1 MELLVVFVVGA
12 IAGYGIR
19 AYISARR
26 RARARRDGFAVG
38 WAHRAEGKAKP
49 IRPHPSGK
57 LWTEADKK
65 QLLELVEAGKSEAE
79 IGTVMHRTP
88 GAVASRLKRLRRV
101 QNNPLPVPDPD
112 ANPPPEDVASGSV
125 PASEATASSTRS
137 SNGRRSRMHGPV
149 ALPRRHVAQNPG
161 APE

>member
-1 MELLVVFVVGA
+1 MELVVAFVVGA

-26 RARARRDGFAVG
+26 RARVRRDTFTFGRV
-38 WAHRAEGKAKP
+38 HPAEGKAKP
-49 IRPHPSGK
+49 KRPRPSRK
-57 LWTEADKK
+57 PWTEADEK

-101 QNNPLPVPDPD
+101 HNNPLVPDPET
-112 ANPPPEDVASGSV
+112 NP
-125 PASEATASSTRS
+125 
-137 SNGRRSRMHGPV
+137 H
-149 ALPRRHVAQNPG
+149 
-161 APE
+161 